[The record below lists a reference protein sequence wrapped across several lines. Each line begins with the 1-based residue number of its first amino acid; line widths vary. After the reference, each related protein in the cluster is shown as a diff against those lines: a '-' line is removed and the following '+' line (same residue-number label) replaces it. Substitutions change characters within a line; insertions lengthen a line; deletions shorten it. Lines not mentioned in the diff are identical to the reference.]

1 MYSITEMDDRELF
14 SKLQQGDGKAFEAIY
29 EKYHRLLYSFAL
41 RHLESRDMAEDAVQ
55 QVFVH
60 LWEIHADIYVN
71 ISLRNY
77 LYTMI
82 KNHILNLIRSENTT
96 FVRNYELAEAKQDYC
111 EDLDDKIDKKEQM
124 AMLYKAIASLPEQKR
139 VVCMLKM
146 EGTLTNQE
154 IADKLNISINT
165 VKTHY
170 LQSIQKL
177 KECMSKML
185 IFLFFITHLL
195 LICVNL
201 YTIG

>member
-1 MYSITEMDDRELF
+1 MYSITHMDDHELF
-14 SKLQQGDGKAFEAIY
+14 HKLQKGDVKAFEIIY
-29 EKYHRLLYSFAL
+29 EKYHRLLYAFAL
-41 RHLESRDMAEDAVQ
+41 RHLESREMAEDAVQ

-60 LWEIHADIYVN
+60 LWEIHANIYVN

-82 KNHILNLIRSENTT
+82 KNHILNLIRNENAI
-96 FVRNYELAEAKQDYC
+96 FVRNYELAEARHDYC
-111 EDLDDKIDKKEQM
+111 EDLDEKIDKKEQM
-124 AMLYKAIASLPEQKR
+124 AMLYKAIADLPEQKR
-139 VVCMLKM
+139 VVCLLKM
-146 EGTLTNQE
+146 EGSLTNQE

-170 LQSIQKL
+170 QQSIQKL
-177 KECMSKML
+177 KECMNKML
-185 IFLFFITHLL
+185 IFLFSITLIL

>member
-29 EKYHRLLYSFAL
+29 EKYHRLLYAFAL

-60 LWEIHADIYVN
+60 LWEIHTDIYVN

-146 EGTLTNQE
+146 EQ
-154 IADKLNISINT
+154 
-165 VKTHY
+165 
-170 LQSIQKL
+170 
-177 KECMSKML
+177 
-185 IFLFFITHLL
+185 
-195 LICVNL
+195 
-201 YTIG
+201 